1 MKWKG
6 YENSFNSW
14 IDKNDLVWFCWLLFC
29 CIKMSQ
35 YFPEP
40 FEQFGGDINI
50 NVDLSNFA
58 TKQTLKI
65 FHMLI
70 LQILH

>member
-1 MKWKG
+1 
-6 YENSFNSW
+6 
-14 IDKNDLVWFCWLLFC
+14 
-29 CIKMSQ
+29 MSQ